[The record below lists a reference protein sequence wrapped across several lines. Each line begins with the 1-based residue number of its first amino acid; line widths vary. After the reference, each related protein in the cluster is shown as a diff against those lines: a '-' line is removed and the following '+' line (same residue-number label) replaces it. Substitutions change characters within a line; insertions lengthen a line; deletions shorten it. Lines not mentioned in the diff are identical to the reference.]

1 MGIIRCRL
9 IEECIVII
17 GKRTVYL
24 VRGDMQELFAFLEAA
39 VLKLPCCLG
48 TVQHD
53 SRSQYIGLYE
63 DLRIADTSV
72 HVAFRCEMYHTVDIV
87 LCEDLADG
95 FLVADIGFYEGVI
108 VTFFH
113 ILQVLKIACIRQC
126 IHVDD
131 ANFIVVFL
139 KHVMNVVGTDEAGSA
154 GY

>member
-1 MGIIRCRL
+1 
-9 IEECIVII
+9 
-17 GKRTVYL
+17 
-24 VRGDMQELFAFLEAA
+24 
-39 VLKLPCCLG
+39 
-48 TVQHD
+48 
-53 SRSQYIGLYE
+53 
-63 DLRIADTSV
+63 
-72 HVAFRCEMYHTVDIV
+72 MYHTVDIV